1 MCLDNKAIQL
11 LQAIN
16 QLIDRAVT
24 NNAIQSTGTVVLPA
38 CIRLLFPLLHA
49 EKIRRTFSAWR
60 TFSACNKGNRRR
72 LRVSKLCGFSRIF
85 FIRRRLLACLS
96 HIRIYNGLIIVGRSC
111 KRFISLRD
119 LGEHK
124 FEPSLRKSISRTATF
139 RRFERD
145 EIGFISYLQA
155 PDHFWGMSNESTEE
169 ERMRK

>member
-1 MCLDNKAIQL
+1 MQFSLLELWFCLRAYVSYFLSCTRKRYAGPFPRDGPFPRARKEIRDVCE
-11 LQAIN
+11 QAN
-16 QLIDRAVT
+16 CAD
-24 NNAIQSTGTVVLPA
+24 
-38 CIRLLFPLLHA
+38 FP
-49 EKIRRTFSAWR
+49 
-60 TFSACNKGNRRR
+60 
-72 LRVSKLCGFSRIF
+72 GFSRIF

-124 FEPSLRKSISRTATF
+124 FKLSLSKSISRTATF

-155 PDHFWGMSNESTEE
+155 PDHF
-169 ERMRK
+169 

>member
-49 EKIRRTFSAWR
+49 EKIRRTFS
-60 TFSACNKGNRRR
+60 
-72 LRVSKLCGFSRIF
+72 
-85 FIRRRLLACLS
+85 
-96 HIRIYNGLIIVGRSC
+96 C

-155 PDHFWGMSNESTEE
+155 PDHF
-169 ERMRK
+169 

>member
-1 MCLDNKAIQL
+1 MCLQL

-49 EKIRRTFSAWR
+49 EKIR

-72 LRVSKLCGFSRIF
+72 LRASKLCGFSRIF
-85 FIRRRLLACLS
+85 FIGRRLLACLS

-111 KRFISLRD
+111 KRFVSLGD

-145 EIGFISYLQA
+145 EIRFISYLQV
-155 PDHFWGMSNESTEE
+155 PDHF
-169 ERMRK
+169 